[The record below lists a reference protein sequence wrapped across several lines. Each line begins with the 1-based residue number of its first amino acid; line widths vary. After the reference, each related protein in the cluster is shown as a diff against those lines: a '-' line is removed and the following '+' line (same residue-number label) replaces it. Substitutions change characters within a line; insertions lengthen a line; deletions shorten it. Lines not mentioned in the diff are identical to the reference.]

1 MRACDNCHDYSLGD
15 CMNEK
20 SEWYGDDRQ
29 PYDYCGVWYGNQ
41 YAAETYKPILD
52 ACCGGRMFWFDKTNP
67 LVIFADNRE
76 FSGTLCDGRTF
87 EVKPDIIAD
96 YTNLPF
102 EDGSFRLVVF
112 DPPHLTRVSETGW
125 QYKKYGK
132 LPKDWK
138 PHIKQGFD
146 ECMRVLADYGILI
159 FKWCEENIT
168 VSQIIEAVGQS
179 PLFGHKSGRTRKTHW
194 LCFMKMP
201 NQTLK
206 ETAKAADNGAAI
218 VSVMNN

>member
-1 MRACDNCHDYSLGD
+1 MKNKYVS
-15 CMNEK
+15 
-20 SEWYGDDRQ
+20 
-29 PYDYCGVWYGNQ
+29 
-41 YAAETYKPILD
+41 ETYKPILD
-52 ACCGGRMFWFDKTNP
+52 ACCGGRMFWFDKANP

-112 DPPHLTRVSETGW
+112 DPPHLTRASETGW

-132 LPKDWK
+132 LPKDWE

-146 ECMRVLADYGILI
+146 ECMRVLADYGVLV
-159 FKWCEENIT
+159 FKWSEENIT
-168 VSQIIEAVGQS
+168 VSQIIEAIGQS
-179 PLFGHKSGRTRKTHW
+179 PLLGHKSGRTGKTHW

-206 ETAKAADNGAAI
+206 EAARTADNGAAQ
-218 VSVMNN
+218 NTLLYAT